1 MNVPLLLRVS
11 FPVSYV
17 FDLEMKV
24 RVKEVSKNGIERVT
38 LPSHSALQDIQ
49 ETETSTDLQS

>member
-49 ETETSTDLQS
+49 ETETSTD